1 MCRYCYRWFAMTA
14 EGFLNVSVKLLV
26 LYSWISHWTMLTGY
40 KVLIQCYPWSWPTE
54 LIVGDRKQVKLLLLW
69 CYLKPEI
76 CNEEDI
82 DIIVFMLVWTKEKF
96 YLNIQ
101 TYYKIIRRSLY
112 YYCSSYAAQSA
123 SLQFIAP
130 YTGCALLSFI
140 VIGWTCLIIYDD
152 LTKHAAAYDN
162 YLYIKT
168 TPRTWGFPGDV
179 FMLIQ
184 TFRKSM

>member
-1 MCRYCYRWFAMTA
+1 M
-14 EGFLNVSVKLLV
+14 NVKLLV

-101 TYYKIIRRSLY
+101 TYWKIKMLSLY
-112 YYCSSYAAQSA
+112 NYVAATLLKVLLYNYSSLY
-123 SLQFIAP
+123 
-130 YTGCALLSFI
+130 GCAIAEYI
-140 VIGWTCLIIYDD
+140 VIKANMLNYLWD
-152 LTKHAAAYDN
+152 LSKHAAAYVN
-162 YLYIKT
+162 YLYYY
-168 TPRTWGFPGDV
+168 DV
-179 FMLIQ
+179 HRSWSISWWCLLCHS
-184 TFRKSM
+184 RL